1 MKLVQPS
8 FYKLTYNSMR
18 NNIFRQ
24 LYVFIRRKYRVLF
37 KKKFSKRDIEL
48 LKDKNFV
55 IVCDNCWAGSV
66 YQWLERPYNS
76 PFISIGFYGDCYLK
90 LLSNFDYYMGLPLN
104 FIKESKYNYREIT
117 YPLAKLGDLE
127 LHFTHYKTEEEAKT
141 KWVRRTARMLE
152 ETNKDN
158 YIFKICDAWYASEKN
173 FEDFNNLPFKNKISF
188 SINEYKHLNLNNH
201 YHILEKDKKDKN
213 RVPNG
218 VKLFKIMFIYVDL
231 YKWMKLKLSK

>member
-1 MKLVQPS
+1 MK
-8 FYKLTYNSMR
+8 

-24 LYVFIRRKYRVLF
+24 LVVFIRRKYRVF
-37 KKKFSKRDIEL
+37 FQKKFSKTDIEL

-76 PFISIGFYGDCYLK
+76 PFISVGFYGDCYLK
-90 LLSNFDYYMGLPLN
+90 LLSNFDYYMNLPVI
-104 FIKESKYNYREIT
+104 FITESKYNYRKIT
-117 YPLAKLGDLE
+117 YPLAKLGDIE
-127 LHFTHYKTEEEAKT
+127 LHFTHYKTEDEAKT
-141 KWVRRTARMLE
+141 KWDRRTARMLE

-173 FEDFNNLPFKNKISF
+173 FKDFHNLPFKNKISF
-188 SINEYKHLNLNNH
+188 SNNSFKHLNFKNH
-201 YHILEKDKKDKN
+201 FQILEKDKNLKN

-218 VKLFKIMFIYVDL
+218 VKLFKIMFIYVNL
-231 YKWMKLKLSK
+231 YQWMKNNLAA